1 MRRKDVSIA
10 SLFDAE
16 STIAAANNAGAE
28 IMLRSDDIYPERL
41 AQTARP
47 PLLLYYK
54 GDASRLDDRL
64 VGIVGARNASLA
76 ARRFAEEIAADLS
89 TAGIGIV
96 SGLARGIDAV
106 AHRGSMQGLP
116 IGVVAGGIDV
126 VYPPEHAALQT
137 GIAKKGIFLAESQ
150 IGAKPTERHFPRR
163 NRIVAGLGMAVT
175 AIEAAECSG
184 SLITTRFAMEET
196 GK

>member
-76 ARRFAEEIAADLS
+76 ARPFAEEIAADLS

-96 SGLARGIDAV
+96 SGLARGIDA
-106 AHRGSMQGLP
+106 AP
-116 IGVVAGGIDV
+116 IGAQCKDFRLALWL
-126 VYPPEHAALQT
+126 AALMPCTRQSMPPYKP
-137 GIAKKGIFLAESQ
+137 ASRRKASFL
-150 IGAKPTERHFPRR
+150 PNLR
-163 NRIVAGLGMAVT
+163 LGPNQPSAT
-175 AIEAAECSG
+175 SPA
-184 SLITTRFAMEET
+184 ET
-196 GK
+196 GLSPGSAWPLPLLRQLSAPGL